1 MTPNTRAVDFKR
13 LEDSIEAVKQ
23 ETSYKYEQLEDLLK
37 RQNLKLDSTIENQE
51 AQISDIRSMMSTMAQ
66 QIEFT
71 SQRLS

>member
-13 LEDSIEAVKQ
+13 LKDSIEAVKQ

-37 RQNLKLDSTIENQE
+37 RQNLKLDPTIENQE

>member
-13 LEDSIEAVKQ
+13 LKDSIEAVKQ
-23 ETSYKYEQLEDLLK
+23 ETSYKYEQLKNLLK

>member
-1 MTPNTRAVDFKR
+1 MTPNTRAVDFKH
-13 LEDSIEAVKQ
+13 LKDSIEAVKQ

-37 RQNLKLDSTIENQE
+37 RQDLKLDSTIENQE

-71 SQRLS
+71 SQRLF

>member
-13 LEDSIEAVKQ
+13 LEDFIEAVKQ

-37 RQNLKLDSTIENQE
+37 RQNLKLDPTIENQE
-51 AQISDIRSMMSTMAQ
+51 AQISDIRSMMSTMGQ
-66 QIEFT
+66 QIEFI